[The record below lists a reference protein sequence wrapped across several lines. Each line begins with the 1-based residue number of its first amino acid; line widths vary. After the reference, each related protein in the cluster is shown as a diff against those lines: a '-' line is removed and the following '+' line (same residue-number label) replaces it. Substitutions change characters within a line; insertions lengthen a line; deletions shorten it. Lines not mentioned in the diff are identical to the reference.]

1 MKMLRKVF
9 SVKKIT
15 IYLVVIIITYF
26 SATAYFIPY
35 NNAVKALSYKYGSRG
50 SVIIEV
56 QRRLQK
62 WGYYKGSTD
71 GVYGYETYLAIKE
84 FQHDNGFAV
93 DGVAGDNTLSA
104 LGINIGDKNA
114 IAKKT
119 TSASATISNSP
130 DIMLLARL
138 INGEARGE
146 PYLGQVAV
154 GAVIMNRTRDPK
166 YPSTIAGV
174 IYQPGAFDAVT
185 DGQINADLLQS
196 SINAARDA
204 INGWDPSDGAL
215 FYFNP
220 ATSTNAWI
228 WSKPLI
234 KVIGNHR
241 FCQ

>member
-1 MKMLRKVF
+1 M
-9 SVKKIT
+9 
-15 IYLVVIIITYF
+15 IIITYF

-56 QRRLQK
+56 QRRLK
-62 WGYYKGSTD
+62 NWGYYKGSED
-71 GVYGYETYLAIKE
+71 GVYGYETYLGIKG
-84 FQHDNGFAV
+84 FQQANGLTI
-93 DGVAGDNTLSA
+93 DGEAGDNTLSA
-104 LGINIGDKNA
+104 LGINIGNQGA
-114 IAKKT
+114 TAKTTKT
-119 TSASATISNSP
+119 TSTTVISSP
-130 DIMLLARL
+130 DVMLLARL

-146 PYLGQVAV
+146 PYEGQVAV
-154 GAVIMNRTRDPK
+154 GAVILNRTRDPQF
-166 YPSTIAGV
+166 PSTIAGV
-174 IYQPGAFDAVT
+174 IYQPGAFDAVN
-185 DGQINADLLQS
+185 DGQINANLLQS

-204 INGWDPSDGAL
+204 LNGWDPSDGAL

-220 ATSTNAWI
+220 STATNTWI